1 MEQQGHR
8 NDRINRTQKVRFSP
22 LVSTGKEKDTET
34 GYGYFGARCM
44 DHELMTMWLSVDPMA
59 DKYPSISPYAYCAWN
74 PVKLVDPDG
83 RELVIMDGRTRY
95 YYKNGHVY
103 INAKCNGL
111 TFDSRLGKDARTI
124 KNNLDKMLESG
135 AGKKVINRLINSSEC
150 YTISVDAKT
159 GDGYYSTANN
169 KVSLVSGIK
178 NNMEALSHELFH
190 AYQDDNGRSQRS
202 IYNEV
207 EAYVFCGLISG
218 RSGGIT
224 SNTDMEYHEAGLE
237 FANKLRG
244 GNFDSKTFQY
254 LLDNFKKS
262 SSANTGGSYNEYSD
276 NPSKYKAEDSL
287 LKDVYK

>member
-1 MEQQGHR
+1 
-8 NDRINRTQKVRFSP
+8 
-22 LVSTGKEKDTET
+22 
-34 GYGYFGARCM
+34 M

-83 RELVIMDGRTRY
+83 RELVIMDGSTRY

-103 INAKCNGL
+103 INAKCTGL
-111 TFDSRLGKDARTI
+111 TFDSRLGKEASII
-124 KNNLDKMLESG
+124 KNNLDKMSKSG

-169 KVSLVSGIK
+169 KVYLVSGKK

-207 EAYVFCGLISG
+207 EAYVFCKMMSGLST
-218 RSGGIT
+218 GI
-224 SNTDMEYHEAGLE
+224 
-237 FANKLRG
+237 
-244 GNFDSKTFQY
+244 
-254 LLDNFKKS
+254 
-262 SSANTGGSYNEYSD
+262 YSD
-276 NPSKYKAEDSL
+276 NNNEYTLYGEEIVQKFDEKKFEYLVNHFKIDSKANSTGKYNDYKLNPGRYKYSSSL
-287 LKDVYK
+287 LNKL